1 MICTPAI
8 MPENG
13 VLLMNVGTP
22 DEPTVPAIK
31 RYLREFLLD
40 PDVINIP
47 AIFRH
52 LLVRGI
58 ILNTRPRK
66 IAPLYASIW
75 MDEGSPL
82 NVYSQRLS
90 HALNESLEGIVCQI
104 GMRYGNPSIHSGLQK
119 LKEMGVTNVLLAPLF
134 PQFAQATTESCL
146 KEAYLQLSK
155 MNWNPTSLELG
166 HFSSDPSF
174 IEPLAE
180 SIRTHLEDDSHLL
193 FSYHGLPLSHI
204 RRVKRLGK
212 PNYVDHCQMTSSLV
226 VESLGL
232 SEDQWS
238 MSYQSRLGPVKWLTP
253 STSQMVKKLAGEGKK
268 KLIIASPAFIV
279 DGLETLEELD
289 IGIRECFNEHG
300 GEKMTVVKC
309 LNDNQDWI
317 KGLESM
323 IMKVFEKARN

>member
-1 MICTPAI
+1 MS
-8 MPENG
+8 EQG

-31 RYLREFLLD
+31 RYLRQFLLD

-47 AIFRH
+47 AILRH

-58 ILNTRPRK
+58 ILNTRPQK

-82 NVYSQRLS
+82 HVYSQRLS
-90 HALNESLEGIVCQI
+90 SALNNSLSETVCQI
-104 GMRYGNPSIHSGLQK
+104 GMRYGQPSIRSGLEQLRK
-119 LKEMGVTNVLLAPLF
+119 SGVTKVLLAPLF

-146 KEAYLQLSK
+146 KEAYVQLSEL
-155 MNWNPTSLELG
+155 NWNPTIFELG
-166 HFSSDPSF
+166 HFSSDPAF
-174 IEPLAE
+174 INPLSS
-180 SIRTHLEDDSHLL
+180 SIRPHLEDDSHLL

-212 PNYVDHCQMTSSLV
+212 PNYVEHCQMTSTRV
-226 VESLGL
+226 VENLGL
-232 SEDQWS
+232 EEGRWS

-253 STSQMVKKLAGEGKK
+253 STSQMVKRLAAEGKK

-279 DGLETLEELD
+279 DGLETLEELE
-289 IGIRECFNEHG
+289 IGIREIFTSSG
-300 GEKMTVVKC
+300 GEELTVIKC
-309 LNDNQDWI
+309 LNDGDEWI
-317 KGLESM
+317 SGLESM
-323 IMKVFEKARN
+323 IKNAFQNAPN